1 MSKNYYNIEK
11 MEGYYRIGSP
21 ENVFSYVI
29 VGDKQAALIDTGY
42 GFGDLKEAVRSIT
55 SLPLYIFNT
64 HGHCDHT
71 GGNGLF
77 HEDIFIHP
85 KDMDLCRQH
94 NEPQMRR
101 ENALRSKDS
110 INYETGEHLNGLPE
124 DFDENAYISRDYGH
138 LVPVKEGDTFDLGQ
152 ATLMVM
158 ETPGHTQ
165 GGISLYYKEKNLLF
179 VGDAAGAFVWLFS
192 PESTDM
198 DTYIHVLEKMYNLGA
213 DGYIGAHNPQ
223 IMHKEDF
230 LLYIRAAKEADYEKG
245 LPFNSFAGNENEPRV
260 CPLEGFTME
269 DMFKP
274 GFASVVIG
282 KN

>member
-1 MSKNYYNIEK
+1 
-11 MEGYYRIGSP
+11 
-21 ENVFSYVI
+21 
-29 VGDKQAALIDTGY
+29 
-42 GFGDLKEAVRSIT
+42 
-55 SLPLYIFNT
+55 
-64 HGHCDHT
+64 
-71 GGNGLF
+71 
-77 HEDIFIHP
+77 
-85 KDMDLCRQH
+85 
-94 NEPQMRR
+94 MRR

-230 LLYIRAAKEADYEKG
+230 LLYIGRQKKRIMKRASPLTALLEMKTSQEYAPWKV
-245 LPFNSFAGNENEPRV
+245 LP
-260 CPLEGFTME
+260 ME